1 MIKHIKPL
9 PISEEMLG
17 AYLEGN
23 LAQSDAQ
30 YVEQMLQGN
39 DDLSTFVN
47 ELSVSDDL
55 MSNYQV
61 EELPSFENDFTLPEI
76 ATEVGTFVEPHILPF
91 VFEPSFVDVAAC
103 AMMPDITDDG
113 DNYDLNLKNSI
124 PNIND
129 SDEFEVGS
137 ISSDE
142 KLTSYDSFSD
152 SGFSLDIDI
161 CDNEDLIDDNYF
173 DI

>member
-23 LAQSDAQ
+23 LTQSDAT

-61 EELPSFENDFTLPEI
+61 EELPSFENDFTLLEI

-91 VFEPSFVDVAAC
+91 GFEPSFIDIAAC
-103 AMMPDITDDG
+103 AMMMSDLTDDG
-113 DNYDLNLKNSI
+113 DMNENQT
-124 PNIND
+124 NI
-129 SDEFEVGS
+129 
-137 ISSDE
+137 
-142 KLTSYDSFSD
+142 
-152 SGFSLDIDI
+152 DIDNI
-161 CDNEDLIDDNYF
+161 S
-173 DI
+173 DIGMDINSEALPTDGE

>member
-30 YVEQMLQGN
+30 YVELILQGN
-39 DDLSTFVN
+39 D
-47 ELSVSDDL
+47 ELSAFIDELSLSDDL
-55 MSNYQV
+55 TSNYQV

-91 VFEPSFVDVAAC
+91 GFEPSIVDVAAC
-103 AMMPDITDDG
+103 AMIPDLTDDG
-113 DNYDLNLKNSI
+113 DMNGNQSNIDMDNISDIGMDINSEAL
-124 PNIND
+124 PTD
-129 SDEFEVGS
+129 GE
-137 ISSDE
+137 
-142 KLTSYDSFSD
+142 
-152 SGFSLDIDI
+152 
-161 CDNEDLIDDNYF
+161 
-173 DI
+173 

>member
-39 DDLSTFVN
+39 DELSAFVE

-55 MSNYQV
+55 TSDYPM
-61 EELPSFENDFTLPEI
+61 EDIPSFENDFTLPEI
-76 ATEVGTFVEPHILPF
+76 ARTYLEHQVLPF
-91 VFEPSFVDVAAC
+91 GFEPSFVDVAAC
-103 AMMPDITDDG
+103 AMMMSDLTDDG
-113 DNYDLNLKNSI
+113 NMNENQT
-124 PNIND
+124 NI
-129 SDEFEVGS
+129 
-137 ISSDE
+137 
-142 KLTSYDSFSD
+142 
-152 SGFSLDIDI
+152 DIDNI
-161 CDNEDLIDDNYF
+161 S
-173 DI
+173 DIGMDINSEALPTDGE

>member
-23 LAQSDAQ
+23 LAQSDAT

-61 EELPSFENDFTLPEI
+61 EDIPSFENDFTLPE
-76 ATEVGTFVEPHILPF
+76 VPQN
-91 VFEPSFVDVAAC
+91 FENRMNSLENYDWR
-103 AMMPDITDDG
+103 IHDG
-113 DNYDLNLKNSI
+113 DYGYWELGLPPIVAEKCLQIEDNSTDNEQHEVNISEEIVDDRSYKDIDSFNYDIHEDDFDIDN
-124 PNIND
+124 
-129 SDEFEVGS
+129 
-137 ISSDE
+137 
-142 KLTSYDSFSD
+142 FSD
-152 SGFSLDIDI
+152 F
-161 CDNEDLIDDNYF
+161 DDFNDF
-173 DI
+173 EIL

>member
-1 MIKHIKPL
+1 MIRHIKPL

-23 LAQSDAQ
+23 LTQSDAT

-91 VFEPSFVDVAAC
+91 GFEPSFADVAAC
-103 AMMPDITDDG
+103 AMMMSDLTDDG
-113 DNYDLNLKNSI
+113 DMI
-124 PNIND
+124 IND
-129 SDEFEVGS
+129 NQTN
-137 ISSDE
+137 I
-142 KLTSYDSFSD
+142 
-152 SGFSLDIDI
+152 DIDNI
-161 CDNEDLIDDNYF
+161 SDIGMDDLPIDGE
-173 DI
+173 

>member
-23 LAQSDAQ
+23 IAQSDAIF
-30 YVEQMLQGN
+30 VEQILRSN
-39 DDLSTFVN
+39 NEFSAFVE

-55 MSNYQV
+55 ASDYQM
-61 EELPSFENDFTLPEI
+61 EDIPSFKNDFTLPEI
-76 ATEVGTFVEPHILPF
+76 ATEVGTYLEHQVLPF
-91 VFEPSFVDVAAC
+91 GFEPSIVDVAAC
-103 AMMPDITDDG
+103 AMIPDLTDDG
-113 DNYDLNLKNSI
+113 DNYDLNHKNSI

-129 SDEFEVGS
+129 FDEFETDS
-137 ISSDE
+137 ISCDE
-142 KLTSYDSFSD
+142 NLTSDDSFADSD
-152 SGFSLDIDI
+152 FSLDIDF
-161 CDNEDLIDDNYF
+161 CDDEDLIDDNYF

>member
-23 LAQSDAQ
+23 LTQSDAT

-91 VFEPSFVDVAAC
+91 GFEPSFADVAAC
-103 AMMPDITDDG
+103 AMMMSDLTDDG
-113 DNYDLNLKNSI
+113 DMI
-124 PNIND
+124 IND
-129 SDEFEVGS
+129 NQTN
-137 ISSDE
+137 I
-142 KLTSYDSFSD
+142 
-152 SGFSLDIDI
+152 DIDNI
-161 CDNEDLIDDNYF
+161 SDIGMDDIPIDGE
-173 DI
+173 

>member
-23 LAQSDAQ
+23 LTQSDAT

-91 VFEPSFVDVAAC
+91 GFEPSFIDIAAC
-103 AMMPDITDDG
+103 AMMMSDLTDDG
-113 DNYDLNLKNSI
+113 DMNENQT
-124 PNIND
+124 NI
-129 SDEFEVGS
+129 
-137 ISSDE
+137 
-142 KLTSYDSFSD
+142 
-152 SGFSLDIDI
+152 DIDNI
-161 CDNEDLIDDNYF
+161 S
-173 DI
+173 DIGMDINSEALPTDGE

>member
-39 DDLSTFVN
+39 DELSAFVE

-55 MSNYQV
+55 TSDYPM
-61 EELPSFENDFTLPEI
+61 EDIPSFENDFTLPEI
-76 ATEVGTFVEPHILPF
+76 ATEVGTYLEHQVLPF
-91 VFEPSFVDVAAC
+91 GFEPSFVDVAAC
-103 AMMPDITDDG
+103 AMIPDLTDDG
-113 DNYDLNLKNSI
+113 DI
-124 PNIND
+124 IIND
-129 SDEFEVGS
+129 N
-137 ISSDE
+137 
-142 KLTSYDSFSD
+142 LTNT
-152 SGFSLDIDI
+152 DIDNI
-161 CDNEDLIDDNYF
+161 SDIGIDINSDNLPIGGE
-173 DI
+173 